1 MTVERR
7 AGNGV
12 KIHFEI
18 KVEELT
24 MLKMWWE
31 GKNLG

>member
-1 MTVERR
+1 MTVESR

-24 MLKMWWE
+24 VLEMWE